1 MYKWNFSVFINLRQY
16 VFYLIIR
23 NEGSPCQYALMLNF
37 VLYALFKE
45 YFLQY
50 FFGNQLNGYEC
61 FLSFCLDFVYDWPS
75 AVFKDKNFIYLI
87 VFKGLQNGVSAKYEL
102 LLMGLHEL
110 LNYKRASGEV
120 EKYCAIIFSI
130 Y

>member
-1 MYKWNFSVFINLRQY
+1 MRGDMEMYSKYSHMVTD
-16 VFYLIIR
+16 IIR
-23 NEGSPCQYALMLNF
+23 D
-37 VLYALFKE
+37 
-45 YFLQY
+45 
-50 FFGNQLNGYEC
+50 EC